1 MSVKIEN
8 GQRLRADI
16 IKYLYYKKT
25 LSLTD
30 LARLTQRSLP
40 LVTTTVNSLIS
51 DKYIKKKGLA
61 PSTGGRRPLMFL
73 INPAKPKY
81 IVAVAMD
88 QLITRLVIYNL
99 ANEIV
104 LQLQLFDLNINEDEQ
119 AVGKLITFINNC
131 VQKSGLDRKNLL
143 GIGIGMPGIVNAEKG
158 INNTYL
164 PTPDGTPLGDYLM
177 IGLALP
183 VFIDNDSS
191 LITLAELHFGEAV
204 GMQDALVVNVGWGT
218 GLGLI
223 IKGSLYRGSTGYAGE
238 FSHIPLS
245 TTNNLC
251 SCGKRGCL
259 EVDTSLWVMVE
270 KAKAALAEGA
280 ESSMNKLFK
289 DTSKHYGEHF
299 LDAVIHQDP
308 LAISILSVACFHLGK
323 GLSTLIHILNPEC
336 IVLSGRGARA
346 GKMLL
351 PAIQQAI
358 NEFCIP
364 RIADQTRIAFST
376 LADNAE
382 LLAAASLVVENIQFD
397 ENSIKR
403 STPVKFTDLM
413 NAN

>member
-8 GQRLRADI
+8 SQRLRADI

-25 LSLTD
+25 LSLTE
-30 LARLTQRSLP
+30 LSKLTQRSLP
-40 LVTTTVNSLIS
+40 LVTATMNSLIA
-51 DKYIKKKGLA
+51 DKYVKKQGLA

-73 INPAKPKY
+73 LNPAKQKF

-88 QLITRLVIYNL
+88 QRITRLVIFNL
-99 ANEIV
+99 ANEAV
-104 LQLQLFDLNINEDEQ
+104 LELQLLNLNINDNQQ
-119 AVGKLITFINNC
+119 AVERLLTFINSSIE
-131 VQKSGLDRKNLL
+131 KSGLDRTCLI
-143 GIGIGMPGIVNAEKG
+143 GVGIGMPGLVNAEKG
-158 INNTYL
+158 INNSYF
-164 PTPDGTPLGDYLM
+164 PTPDGSHLGDYLQAQ
-177 IGLALP
+177 LNLP

-218 GLGLI
+218 GLGVI
-223 IKGSLYRGSTGYAGE
+223 IKGNLYRGSTGYAGE

-245 TTNNLC
+245 KTDNLC
-251 SCGKRGCL
+251 SCGKKGCL

-280 ESSMNKLFK
+280 GSSMHKLFN
-289 DTSKHYGEHF
+289 DESKHDGEHF
-299 LDAVIHQDP
+299 LDAVIQQDP
-308 LAISILSVACFHLGK
+308 LAVSILAEGCFQLGK

-364 RIADQTRIAFST
+364 RIADQTTIVLSN

-382 LLAAASLVVENIQFD
+382 LIAAASLVVENSQFD
-397 ENSIKR
+397 EITEEKYSYQDN
-403 STPVKFTDLM
+403 
-413 NAN
+413 

>member
-8 GQRLRADI
+8 NQRLRADI

-25 LSLTD
+25 LSLPD
-30 LARLTQRSLP
+30 LSKLTQRSLP
-40 LVTTTVNSLIS
+40 LVTSTVNSLIA

-73 INPAKPKY
+73 INPAKQKY

-88 QLITRLVIYNL
+88 QLITRLVIFNL

-104 LQLQLFDLNINEDEQ
+104 LPLQLLDLNISEDEH
-119 AVGKLITFINNC
+119 AVGKLITFINSSI
-131 VQKSGLDRKNLL
+131 QKSGLDRKSLM
-143 GIGIGMPGIVNAEKG
+143 GIGIGMPGLVNAEKG
-158 INNTYL
+158 INNSHL
-164 PTPDGTPLGDYLM
+164 PTPNDANLGSYLKEE
-177 IGLALP
+177 LSLP

-191 LITLAELHFGEAV
+191 LITLAELHFGKAE

-218 GLGLI
+218 GLGI
-223 IKGSLYRGSTGYAGE
+223 ILKGSLYRGSTGYAGE

-245 TTNNLC
+245 KTDNLC

-270 KAKAALAEGA
+270 KAKAALADGA
-280 ESSMNKLFK
+280 ESSMKKLFK
-289 DTSKHYGEHF
+289 DKSKHHGDHF
-299 LDAVIHQDP
+299 LDAVIQQDP
-308 LAISILSVACFHLGK
+308 LAISILSTGCFQLGK

-364 RIADQTRIAFST
+364 RISDQTTIALST

-382 LLAAASLVVENIQFD
+382 LLAAASLIVENSQF
-397 ENSIKR
+397 E
-403 STPVKFTDLM
+403 
-413 NAN
+413 